1 MQVLVHLVNF
11 KTLNLVLFL
20 LCVLSSN
27 PSTTSSSSIT
37 LTNSFKGL
45 PLYRD
50 PETNLIVE
58 TFEDEIL
65 NSFDKADYEAGETV
79 DVLYV
84 VDSRTGKD
92 IEIWRADYIS

>member
-1 MQVLVHLVNF
+1 LKLALSASVNLI
-11 KTLNLVLFL
+11 TN
-20 LCVLSSN
+20 S
-27 PSTTSSSSIT
+27 STTSLNSTI
-37 LTNSFKGL
+37 LTNSSKGL

-50 PETNLIVE
+50 PETNLIIE

-65 NSFDKADYEAGETV
+65 NSFEKADYEAGETV
-79 DVLYV
+79 DVIYA